1 MVSQTLRVFED
12 IIRHL
17 YYILEEVPAMQHT
30 PSDSHDT
37 LPYEVI
43 MHAET
48 VRARCEAAQMIAARR
63 YWQGTKRNGA
73 RPIVD
78 PSRRNTDIS

>member
-12 IIRHL
+12 IIRYL
-17 YYILEEVPAMQHT
+17 YHTLEEVPAMQHT

-43 MHAET
+43 THAET